1 MNRRQQKPM
10 NKQEII
16 DFINSHQ
23 ASFLATT
30 EGDQPRVRGM
40 LIYRADEKGII
51 FHTGEYKALSKQLA
65 KNPKAEFSFNDI
77 QNGKQVRV
85 SGKAELLN
93 DPELKKEIVSKR
105 DFLKPWVAK
114 NGDSGLRVYRMGLDE
129 ARVWTF
135 PTNFEPEKIIKI

>member
-1 MNRRQQKPM
+1 M

-40 LIYRADEKGII
+40 LIYRADDKGIV
-51 FHTGEYKALSKQLA
+51 FHSGDFKAVTKQLA

-85 SGKAELLN
+85 SGRVELLN
-93 DPELKKEIVSKR
+93 EPELKKEIISKR
-105 DFLKPWVAK
+105 EFLKPWIDK
-114 NGDSGLRVYRMGLDE
+114 SGDTGLFLYRMSFDE

-135 PTNFEPEKIIKI
+135 PTNFEPERVIKLK